1 MGTKGD
7 LANLSQLG
15 LVTWSWEAK
24 EIYELGKNEET
35 KTYLETLF
43 ALFRTGFEA
52 FRNIFVSFTLIIS
65 LPSKIF

>member
-24 EIYELGKNEET
+24 KIYGKNEDT
-35 KTYLETLF
+35 KAYLETLF